1 MVLQQ
6 SSATGYS
13 LPVWVTAVALAALR
27 CLRGQPF
34 SAEVPV
40 VLPNHRGP
48 ERLPVQQAAR
58 LGDGVALAIGRCRP
72 GDHLDLT
79 RNLPIWVQAQWGAA
93 DQDPAVVLRPGEG
106 VGVHAS
112 SGELCASAFATN
124 LLHDNLAPLLQA
136 GETLQL
142 QLVFPTGERLAQRT
156 SNAAFGVVDGLA
168 LIGTCAEVQPSAAP
182 DQLDAA
188 RLRLQAVAA
197 ARPRQPVVLVLGEN
211 GRDLALRC
219 GLPEAALVKVGNWVG
234 PLLVAAA
241 EQGCRQ
247 VLLWGY
253 HGKLLKLAGGIFHT
267 HHHLADGRAAV
278 VTAFA
283 ALEGLTGDALV
294 RLHGANTV
302 EEGLNALRADDPAL
316 SARLEQRLWLEIEQQ
331 AQAYVARHSEQPVQI
346 GAALFDRSRVLRGS
360 GSMGQPLLQKLG
372 YRPQQVPQHPETGAP
387 QCG

>member
-1 MVLQQ
+1 M
-6 SSATGYS
+6 
-13 LPVWVTAVALAALR
+13 WVTAVALAALR

-40 VLPNHRGP
+40 ALPNRREP
-48 ERLPVQQAAR
+48 ELLPVEQAAR
-58 LGDGVALAIGRCRP
+58 LGDGIVLAAGRCRP
-72 GDHLDLT
+72 GDHPDLT

-106 VGVHAS
+106 VGVHAG
-112 SGELCASAFATN
+112 SGELCASGFATA
-124 LLHDNLAPLLQA
+124 LLRNNLAPLLWA
-136 GETLQL
+136 GETLDL
-142 QLVFPTGERLAQRT
+142 QLVFPTGERLARRT

-182 DQLDAA
+182 DQLAAA
-188 RLRLQAVAA
+188 RLRLQAVAT
-197 ARPRQPVVLVLGEN
+197 ARPGQPVVLVLGEN
-211 GRDLALRC
+211 GRDLASRC
-219 GLPEAALVKVGNWVG
+219 SLPEAALVKVGNWVG

-283 ALEGLTGDALV
+283 ALEGLAGDALV
-294 RLHGANTV
+294 QLHGASTV
-302 EEGLNALRADDPAL
+302 EEGLNALRTVHPAL

-331 AQAYVARHSEQPVQI
+331 ARAYVARHSEQPVQI
-346 GAALFDRSRVLRGS
+346 GAAVFDRGRALRG
-360 GSMGQPLLQKLG
+360 GGPVGQQLLQELG
-372 YRPQQVPQHPETGAP
+372 YRPQEAASA
-387 QCG
+387 C